1 MILVN
6 RILGHRSDAFWREL
20 CDSME
25 RQGKLEMLLLS
36 SSQWPRARLRT
47 QEGTVVGVDFR
58 ALAITPHTLRP
69 NSVVFYEEERR
80 IVLARV
86 SDARVLAIS
95 SLGDFSREQ
104 SFALGKF
111 CGECGWNA
119 RVLAA
124 CNGTTISR
132 PRGLEIVVPC
142 QTDEAEMERRMRA
155 CSLLNL
161 AWTFRDRRDDDP
173 L

>member
-20 CDSME
+20 CDAME
-25 RQGKLEMLLLS
+25 RQGKLETLLLS
-36 SSQWPRARLRT
+36 SSQWPRARLQT

-58 ALAITPHTLRP
+58 ELEITPHTLRP
-69 NSVVFYEEERR
+69 GSVVFYEEERR

-95 SLGDFSREQ
+95 SLGNFSREQ

-111 CGECGWNA
+111 CGARGWNA

-124 CNGTTISR
+124 RNGATQH
-132 PRGLEIVVPC
+132 GLEIVVPC
-142 QTDEAEMERRMRA
+142 ETDEAEMEQQMRD
-155 CSLLNL
+155 CPLPNL

-173 L
+173 I